1 MERKKELEE
10 NYIKLNLM
18 KNQLNNMLVEK
29 NILETKINEISTT
42 IETIEEIKKLKKNDE
57 VWSSVGSGAYMSAT
71 IKDPDKIMINIG
83 ANTLMKK
90 TIGKAEEF
98 LEKKDD
104 ELKALD
110 QQLTAK
116 IIQFSD
122 EIKETENKIRE
133 LAGEK

>member
-10 NYIKLNLM
+10 NYVKLNLM

-57 VWSSVGSGAYMSAT
+57 VWSSVGSGVYMSAT
-71 IKDPDKIMINIG
+71 INDPDKIMVNIG